1 MILFS
6 QMAIVHEIG
15 TLYIAY
21 MEERKPF
28 LTVEFY
34 YTDSEEW
41 QESALSGRFTFE
53 SLLKWL
59 ELYYP
64 YHEIYHVDSY

>member
-6 QMAIVHEIG
+6 LYGIAPGTG

-21 MEERKPF
+21 MEEGKSL

-34 YTDSEEW
+34 NTFSEEW
-41 QESALSGRFTFE
+41 EESLTSGLNTFE

-59 ELYYP
+59 ELNYP
-64 YHEIYHVDSY
+64 YHEIYHVD